1 MEKKNGPMQ
10 YLLRT
15 GSSLFL
21 LDYSGLKM
29 KKTWVEF
36 RWSHY
41 FLKEIFVEFFSL
53 TFIKHYI
60 SFYFLNKKNDEFRL
74 FYMKKYALLF
84 LILFQSSEL
93 F

>member
-21 LDYSGLKM
+21 LEHSGLKM
-29 KKTWVEF
+29 KKLVSWVQVVALF
-36 RWSHY
+36 PQGNFCR
-41 FLKEIFVEFFSL
+41 IFF
-53 TFIKHYI
+53 TFIKHDI

-74 FYMKKYALLF
+74 FYMEKYALLF